1 MSGYIYGFFS
11 CLLWLPSSKSLF
23 SFSSSLLVSILSSQ
37 ADPPTLKNLDFASV
51 GARFSKNQGLG
62 SKDALDG
69 VLGLSWPRF
78 GCFWGL
84 LGGSFG
90 AFAGSRW
97 HPEFSKLLFWAPL
110 SPHLGPRG
118 ASNSPKR
125 LPRRPHGEAN
135 GPTKP
140 PRLIW
145 RRIWTYF
152 LLILDPKSKKK
163 RKQEA

>member
-1 MSGYIYGFFS
+1 MAFCS
-11 CLLWLPSSKSLF
+11 CLLWLSSSKSLF
-23 SFSSSLLVSILSSQ
+23 FFSSSLLVSILSSK
-37 ADPPTLKNLDFASV
+37 ADPPTLKNLGFMRA

-69 VLGLSWPRF
+69 GLGLSWARF
-78 GCFWGL
+78 GCSWGL

-97 HPEFSKLLFWAPL
+97 HPEFSKLFIWAPL

-125 LPRRPHGEAN
+125 LPRRPHGEAD

-145 RRIWTYF
+145 RRISTYF
-152 LLILDPKSKKK
+152 LLILDPNSAKKG
-163 RKQEA
+163 KQET

>member
-1 MSGYIYGFFS
+1 M
-11 CLLWLPSSKSLF
+11 
-23 SFSSSLLVSILSSQ
+23 SILSSQ
-37 ADPPTLKNLDFASV
+37 ADPPTLKNLDFAS
-51 GARFSKNQGLG
+51 AAAPFLKNQGLG

-69 VLGLSWPRF
+69 VLGRSWHRF

-84 LGGSFG
+84 LGSSFG

-97 HPEFSKLLFWAPL
+97 HLGFSKLFIWAPL

-125 LPRRPHGEAN
+125 LLRPPHGEAD

-145 RRIWTYF
+145 RRRWTYF
-152 LLILDPKSKKK
+152 LMILDPKSTKK
-163 RKQEA
+163 RKLFKKKSNNC

>member
-1 MSGYIYGFFS
+1 MPIFMFFD
-11 CLLWLPSSKSLF
+11 
-23 SFSSSLLVSILSSQ
+23 SLLLNSLLPTRCFPFFGNLLLASLNTQ
-37 ADPPTLKNLDFASV
+37 ADPPTLKNVDFASA
-51 GARFSKNQGLG
+51 GARFSKNQGFG
-62 SKDALDG
+62 SQDALDG
-69 VLGLSWPRF
+69 GLGLSWSRF

-125 LPRRPHGEAN
+125 LLRPPHGEAD

-140 PRLIW
+140 QRPNW
-145 RRIWTYF
+145 RR
-152 LLILDPKSKKK
+152 S
-163 RKQEA
+163 